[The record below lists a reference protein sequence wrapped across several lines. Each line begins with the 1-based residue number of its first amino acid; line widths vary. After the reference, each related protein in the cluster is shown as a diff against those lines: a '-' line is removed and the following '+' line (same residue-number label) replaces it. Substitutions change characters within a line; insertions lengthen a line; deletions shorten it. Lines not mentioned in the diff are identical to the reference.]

1 MNLHNPHRPPGVGT
15 PGEAPANMPL
25 PLNPLIAQLAH
36 AVPKNT
42 FYNRSNNGYRHMTEL
57 NHYLERHFLNEA
69 QLTRAAAVS
78 IDELDALIHDRLVPA
93 PSYVVTEAGKVWSF
107 VFGEMAAPG
116 ATPGRY
122 FPPSQLIWID
132 RARHAIACGAKEDTE
147 GRLKSQF
154 TTNFGTALAT
164 LNLSTWRLRDS
175 FDDQGAPIDDGLLV
189 RTDAAWEHFL
199 NGTFGLCVANAM
211 SEAHMAYKEVLQEK
225 LTQISDNGRQTA
237 FSPQLAQATHEL
249 IDAYAAAA
257 MPFSPI
263 EYASSS
269 RKRLVEDLRANI
281 HSAAGAA

>member
-1 MNLHNPHRPPGVGT
+1 
-15 PGEAPANMPL
+15 
-25 PLNPLIAQLAH
+25 
-36 AVPKNT
+36 
-42 FYNRSNNGYRHMTEL
+42 MTEL
-57 NHYLERHFLNEA
+57 NHYLERHFLNEV
-69 QLTRAAAVS
+69 QLTRAGAIS

-93 PSYVVTEAGKVWSF
+93 PSYEVTEAGNLCSF

-132 RARHAIACGAKEDTE
+132 RARHAIARDAKEDAQI
-147 GRLKSQF
+147 RLKAQF
-154 TTNFGTALAT
+154 TTNFATALAT

-175 FDDQGAPIDDGLLV
+175 FDDHGAPIDDGLLA
-189 RTDAAWEHFL
+189 RTEAAWEHFL

-211 SEAHMAYKEVLQEK
+211 SEAHIEYKEVLQEK
-225 LTQISDNGRQTA
+225 LTKISDNGRQTV

-269 RKRLVEDLRANI
+269 RKRLVEDLRENI
-281 HSAAGAA
+281 HRSAGAA

>member
-1 MNLHNPHRPPGVGT
+1 
-15 PGEAPANMPL
+15 
-25 PLNPLIAQLAH
+25 
-36 AVPKNT
+36 
-42 FYNRSNNGYRHMTEL
+42 MTEL
-57 NHYLERHFLNEA
+57 NHYLEQYFLNEV
-69 QLTRAAAVS
+69 QLTRAGAMHS
-78 IDELDALIHDRLVPA
+78 DELDALIHHRLVPA
-93 PSYVVTEAGKVWSF
+93 PSYVVTKAGKVWSF

-122 FPPSQLIWID
+122 FPSSHLIWID
-132 RARHAIACGAKEDTE
+132 RARHAIACGAPENTKA
-147 GRLKSQF
+147 RLKSRF
-154 TTNFGTALAT
+154 TTNFATALAT
-164 LNLSTWRLRDS
+164 LNLSTWRLPDS
-175 FDDQGAPIDDGLLV
+175 FDDHGAPIDGGLLV
-189 RTDAAWEHFL
+189 RTDAAWGHFL

-237 FSPQLAQATHEL
+237 FSPQLAQATHDL

-281 HSAAGAA
+281 HRAAGAG